1 MARVRHSSGTLL
13 RLPRQVPN
21 VSAGP
26 YGDPV
31 NDIRVSSAVPLA
43 DLDYAVVDVETTGFS
58 PRDSA
63 ITEIG
68 AVRVR
73 RGQAIAEYT
82 SLVNPGTPVP
92 AQVEALTGI
101 HDDMLRTA
109 PTAAAVLPGLLA
121 FADGCVIAAHNAR
134 FDVGFLTA
142 ACEAAGLPWPGF
154 AVIDTVRLARHLMVV
169 PDEVPDR
176 RLGTLADFFGTPV
189 RPSHRALAD
198 ARATADVLMRLVE
211 RLAGRGI
218 TTMDELTAWLAE
230 RDAAE
235 EAARELA
242 SRARDAAPGWRR
254 WLARAVRWARHR
266 TDNLRA
272 WLPRL

>member
-1 MARVRHSSGTLL
+1 MSVPGRTVRG
-13 RLPRQVPN
+13 
-21 VSAGP
+21 
-26 YGDPV
+26 V

-43 DLDYAVVDVETTGFS
+43 ELDYAVVDVETTGFS
-58 PRDSA
+58 PQDSA

-73 RGQAIAEYT
+73 HGQAVAEYT

-109 PTAAAVLPGLLA
+109 PPAAAVLPGLLA

-134 FDVGFLTA
+134 FDLGFLTA

-154 AVIDTVRLARHLMVV
+154 AVIDTVRLARYLMVV

-176 RLGTLADFFGTPV
+176 KLGTLAEFFGTPV
-189 RPSHRALAD
+189 QPSHRALAD
-198 ARATADVLMRLVE
+198 ARATADILMRLVE
-211 RLAGRGI
+211 RLAGRGV

-230 RDAAE
+230 QDAAD
-235 EAARELA
+235 EAARAAA
-242 SRARDAAPGWRR
+242 SRARDADRGWRR
-254 WLARAVRWARHR
+254 WLARALRWPRR
-266 TDNLRA
+266 RPDNLRA
-272 WLPRL
+272 WLPRLS